1 MKKGF
6 TLIELIV
13 VATLIGVLA
22 AVAIPSYNSYIIRTS
37 DQVCEHTAAAVL
49 TSILSYEKFSGSIN
63 NGSYNLTSLNA
74 MLGEY
79 KVSIPAGYELE
90 AFISD
95 APGGGKD
102 ILIVVTDNMYLGTA
116 QMGT

>member
-13 VATLIGVLA
+13 VAVIIAVIS
-22 AVAIPSYNSYIIRTS
+22 AVAIPAYNSYIIRTS

-49 TSILSYEKFSGSIN
+49 TSILSYEKFTGSLT
-63 NGSYNLTSLNA
+63 NGNYDLNSLNI
-74 MLGEY
+74 MLGNY
-79 KVSIPAGYELE
+79 KVNIPDGYELE
-90 AFISD
+90 AFIGD
-95 APGGGKD
+95 AAGGGKD
-102 ILIVVTDNMYLGTA
+102 ILVVVTDNMYLGTA